1 MSSVHQFHEALNS
14 LKVSDLRHF
23 EELENALT
31 TRKAHLIHLKQQC
44 VGDLGADVFK
54 NLDISQIIFKFKR
67 ESNRQDQVERN
78 KRAVIH
84 ELNTLFEFNPPV
96 EWFFNHLKQ
105 WERVDVLGPDWWLKK
120 IPKSIDFYQYNDIDF
135 NLHASP
141 ELWPHNYVFEV
152 VLSDFC
158 FHLFSMIGLW
168 SVHNPNHP
176 CMISEKWKNPI
187 YTGNLHRTPLNNFI
201 QWVLKHNM
209 KLPNSSIEKAD
220 MDNYK
225 NKYHFYNTQ
234 YNTTCPWFEFIQNN
248 MRLE

>member
-84 ELNTLFEFNPPV
+84 ELNTLF
-96 EWFFNHLKQ
+96 Q
-105 WERVDVLGPDWWLKK
+105 
-120 IPKSIDFYQYNDIDF
+120 S
-135 NLHASP
+135 
-141 ELWPHNYVFEV
+141 
-152 VLSDFC
+152 
-158 FHLFSMIGLW
+158 
-168 SVHNPNHP
+168 
-176 CMISEKWKNPI
+176 
-187 YTGNLHRTPLNNFI
+187 TG
-201 QWVLKHNM
+201 
-209 KLPNSSIEKAD
+209 
-220 MDNYK
+220 
-225 NKYHFYNTQ
+225 
-234 YNTTCPWFEFIQNN
+234 
-248 MRLE
+248 